1 MKRKIYDQLHKEL
14 PGMKGFPELSIK
26 KMRQFYEEWKWW
38 DNNSILHLN
47 LFRTFRVFMTD
58 ASQKRKDNEYRK
70 QHHDERTR

>member
-1 MKRKIYDQLHKEL
+1 
-14 PGMKGFPELSIK
+14 MKGFSELSIK

-47 LFRTFRVFMTD
+47 LFRTFRVFMAD

-70 QHHDERTR
+70 QHHTERTR